1 MSSRVSF
8 FLNATVTQDRNFV
21 VLGGAGTI
29 GRIVGHD
36 LFESHPKNSI
46 LIADFNEVAA
56 REMARAFRSRR
67 VRAVHAD
74 ATQVN
79 ELVKVIGGH
88 SVVLNCTQHHFN
100 LNVMQAALATKVH
113 YIDLGGLFT
122 WTRKQLKLH
131 QDFVRAGLTAIVGM
145 GCSPGIT
152 NIMVRFVADRFQSIQ
167 SIKIR
172 IGSRDFNV
180 TPNDFCFPYSAQT
193 VVEELLLRPWVFK
206 NGKFL
211 QTAARTGWEEIDFKK
226 PLGRLWVVR
235 TRHSEVAT
243 IPLSFKEKGVR
254 DCDFKVSFDRAFVR
268 EVMKRLRNGWTVRQ
282 LSELQP
288 ERTHPDDYEIA
299 RVVIT
304 GREHL
309 ARIRTSMTMDCHAR
323 ARPEWQATAG
333 DVDTACPLSIVA
345 QMLGTGRIKQRGVLP
360 PELGVPAVPF
370 LKELEKREVKW
381 SLSMRPLPAG

>member
-29 GRIVGHD
+29 GRVVGHD

-46 LIADFNEVAA
+46 LIADFNEVAS
-56 REMARAFRSRR
+56 RETARAFRSRR

-79 ELVKVIGGH
+79 ELVRIIGGH

-100 LNVMQAALATKVH
+100 LNVMQAALAAKVH

-122 WTRKQLKLH
+122 WTRRQLKLH
-131 QDFVRAGLTAIVGM
+131 QDFVRAGRTAIIGM

-152 NIMVRFVADRFQSIQ
+152 NIMARSVADRFQSIQ

-172 IGSRDFNV
+172 VGTRDFNA
-180 TPNDFCFPYSAQT
+180 TANDFCFPYSAQT
-193 VVEELLLRPWVFK
+193 VVEELSFRPWIFK

-211 QTAARTGWEEIDFKK
+211 QTAARTGWEEINFKK
-226 PLGRLWVVR
+226 PLGKLWLVR

-243 IPLSFKEKGVR
+243 LPLSFRGKGLE
-254 DCDFKVSFDRAFVR
+254 DCDFKVSFDREFVR
-268 EVMKRLRNGWTVRQ
+268 KVMKRLRNGWTVKR
-282 LSELQP
+282 LSELQS
-288 ERTHPDDYEIA
+288 ERIHPDDYEIA

-304 GREHL
+304 GREHS
-309 ARIRTSMTMDCHAR
+309 AHVRSAITMDCHAR

-333 DVDTACPLSIVA
+333 DVDTASPLSIVA
-345 QMLGTGRIKQRGVLP
+345 QMLATGKIRQLGVLP
-360 PELGVPAVPF
+360 PEIGVPVDPF
-370 LKELEKREVKW
+370 LREIEKRGMKW
-381 SLSMRPLPAG
+381 TVSRTRIPAG